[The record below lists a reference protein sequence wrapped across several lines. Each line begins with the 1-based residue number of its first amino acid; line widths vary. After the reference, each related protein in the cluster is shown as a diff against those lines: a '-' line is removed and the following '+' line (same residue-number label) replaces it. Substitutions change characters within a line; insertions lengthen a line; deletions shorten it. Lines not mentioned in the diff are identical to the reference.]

1 MVSKKKKTPTKKG
14 GAAVYMVKVK
24 DEYGG
29 HDLMVSPKP
38 IPSEVKTVFDT
49 DDCEDSV
56 FYPHEFEEMFGPI
69 KENTLYTCTLKEIK
83 K

>member
-1 MVSKKKKTPTKKG
+1 MASKKKTPTKQG
-14 GAAVYMVKVK
+14 GTSVYMVKVK

-38 IPSEVKTVFDT
+38 IPSEVKTVFNT

-56 FYPHEFEEMFGPI
+56 LYPHEFEDMFGPV
-69 KENTLYTCTLKEIK
+69 KENTLYTITLKETK